1 MRWKLVGIF
10 PDFDK
15 CIIIVVPHTHWYD
28 FPLGIIVRKIINR
41 EVNYIGKKEL
51 FKKPYGSFFRWLGGK
66 PVDRFKNSNIVDAV
80 TQIFKENDVFRLA
93 LAPEGTRKKVKTL
106 KTGFYYIAKKANVPI
121 VMVAFDYG
129 KKEVKFSKPF
139 WVSNNIDED
148 FKTVKAFYKG
158 VEGKIPEYSFS

>member
-1 MRWKLVGIF
+1 M
-10 PDFDK
+10 
-15 CIIIVVPHTHWYD
+15 
-28 FPLGIIVRKIINR
+28 
-41 EVNYIGKKEL
+41 
-51 FKKPYGSFFRWLGGK
+51 GGK

-139 WVSNNIDED
+139 WVSNKIDED